1 MAPSSQ
7 RQRPQG
13 RGPGGRRRR
22 QPDAPATSAEELTGW
37 FAGSLPDDWFTGP
50 VEIVFD
56 RDEILV
62 TGGLAVPD
70 AGAGDA
76 STAATARIETFRE
89 TTRVQR
95 MAIADVAQRKFGR
108 VVSWT
113 AKCGDHHVAFTIASV
128 PVMTR
133 LSIEERAVLDTLID
147 AGVARSRSEALAWCV
162 ELVSENEDDWIG
174 RLRDAMSAVEDVR
187 ADGPDSRS

>member
-1 MAPSSQ
+1 MATSSQ
-7 RQRPQG
+7 RQRPRG
-13 RGPGGRRRR
+13 RGPGGKRRR

-62 TGGLAVPD
+62 TGDLAVPD

-76 STAATARIETFRE
+76 ATAAGARIDTFRE

-108 VVSWT
+108 VVSWA
-113 AKCGDHHVAFTIASV
+113 AKCGDHDVAFTTASV

-133 LSIEERAVLDTLID
+133 LSLEERAALDTLID

-174 RLRDAMSAVEDVR
+174 RLRDAMGAVEDVR
-187 ADGPDSRS
+187 AKGPDSRS